1 MPAPNLKAEIQAGL
15 NELIRIR
22 DRVLPVK
29 VGTAAVAHVKE
40 NFRSGGFAGQKW
52 ADPYRKKLGFKGRE
66 GKYGTLLSGN
76 NHLYSSTEKDV
87 KSVKPGQVIIKNA
100 TRYAAI
106 HNAGGTITVTARMK
120 RYFWIRY
127 MEIVGSEGNESK
139 GYKPIASQL
148 KLTKRGKIGKSK
160 HNQSL
165 SREAEFWKNM
175 ALKKVGSQ
183 IRMPKRQFMGSNA
196 ELEKIIN
203 TVIATE
209 LLNFTKNYGI
219 HIGKSR

>member
-29 VGTAAVAHVKE
+29 VGRAAVSHVKE
-40 NFRSGGFAGQKW
+40 NFRKGGFDGRKW

-76 NHLYSSTEKDV
+76 NHLMNSNEYKPQ
-87 KSVKPGQVIIKNA
+87 PGQVVIQNPVE
-100 TRYAAI
+100 YAALQ
-106 HNAGGTITVTARMK
+106 NDGGPIIVTAKMK
-120 RYFWIRY
+120 RFFWAKHI
-127 MEIVGSEGNESK
+127 EAK
-139 GYKPIASQL
+139 GQL
-148 KLTKRGKIGKSK
+148 RLTKRRKIGKSK

-183 IRMPKRQFMGSNA
+183 IRMPKRQFMGNNA

-209 LLNFTKNYGI
+209 LLNFTNNYGI